1 MILTDIKSSLLWYK
15 MATLVQLNLFAI
27 VMKVRLLSDSVGTV
41 LKKYGKRDLSESLPE
56 AAAEET

>member
-1 MILTDIKSSLLWYK
+1 
-15 MATLVQLNLFAI
+15 MATLVQLKLFAI